1 MLNNPDHLSVL
12 GRVAVID
19 DDDAVRRSVGAILER
34 EGYNV
39 QVHHSASAFLEDL
52 PSPLPG
58 VLLLDMRMQGM
69 TGIELQTHLQDLGSN
84 TPVIFMSGDSRPDE
98 IITAMK
104 QEASDF
110 LLKPFT
116 AQALLAAV
124 AHAMEAAQHNLRE
137 ADQKQ
142 KVTQQLQHLTPRELE
157 ICKWMVRGYSN
168 KQIAAFDGA
177 APATIKLHRA
187 HVMEKMGAHTLP
199 ELIDMVR
206 SQFAAG

>member
-1 MLNNPDHLSVL
+1 MLNNPDHITAL
-12 GRVAVID
+12 GHVAVID
-19 DDDAVRRSVGAILER
+19 DDDAVRRSVSAILER

-39 QVHHSASAFLEDL
+39 QVHHSASVFLEHL
-52 PSPLPG
+52 PKLLPA

-69 TGIELQTHLQDLGSN
+69 TGIELQAHIQNLGLD

-104 QEASDF
+104 QEAFDF

-116 AQALLAAV
+116 AHAMLAAV
-124 AHAMEAAQHNLRE
+124 ARAMHTAEHNLLQAR
-137 ADQKQ
+137 QKQ
-142 KVTQQLQHLTPRELE
+142 KVKQQLQQLTPRELE

-187 HVMEKMGAHTLP
+187 HVMEKMGTQTLP
-199 ELIDMVR
+199 ELIDMVG
-206 SQFAAG
+206 SQFTAT